1 MIRKNQF
8 FFNVV
13 NMLLDIVIVI
23 LSYIAASFFYLYV
36 IVHNEQNMAL
46 WQQQGSIRLAA
57 LVYALCLWLLLALL
71 GFYNTDRLRRLR
83 QKVWLIVLASTLTI
97 VAASCL
103 LFVLH
108 LLDFSRGVIFCFYVL
123 STGLLCAKYIAMR
136 MLSNSMRAHG
146 RNLKHVLV
154 IGSDRLARRYCDD
167 VQSNPRLGFSI
178 VGYAGQPSEY
188 FDEPPV
194 CDFDGVDE
202 FLHSRLIDEAVIAI
216 NAQETERIYEL
227 ISACEKNGVRYSV
240 IPFYNDVLSANPKI
254 EVIGRSKL
262 MRLRTNALD
271 NVGHAFLKRVFD
283 IVASGLGLVVLSPV
297 LLLLAVGVKLSSPG
311 PILFKQE
318 RVGYNRKTFMML
330 KFRSMRVNTEQN
342 TGWTTDNDPRKTKF
356 GSFIRKCSLD
366 ELPQLWNVFTGSMSL
381 VGPRPELPYF
391 VEQFR
396 ETIPLYMVKHQVR
409 PGITGWAQVNGYRG
423 DTSIEKRIEYDIW
436 YIDNWSAWLDL
447 KILFLTAFGG
457 MFNKEKIK
465 TEKEKTTV

>member
-1 MIRKNQF
+1 MIKKNQV
-8 FFNVV
+8 FFNIV

-23 LSYIAASFFYLYV
+23 VAYIAASFFYLFL
-36 IVHNEQNMAL
+36 IAHNAENIAL
-46 WQQQGSIRLAA
+46 WQQQGNIRLAA
-57 LVYALCLWLLLALL
+57 VVYALCLWLLLALL

-83 QKVWLIVLASTLTI
+83 QKVWLIVLASTVTI
-97 VAASCL
+97 VAASGI
-103 LFVLH
+103 LFALR
-108 LLDFSRGVIFCFYVL
+108 LLDFSRGVILCFYAL
-123 STGLLCAKYIAMR
+123 STGILCAKYIAMR
-136 MLSNSMRAHG
+136 MLSNHFRSRG

-154 IGSDRLARRYCDD
+154 VGSGRLAKQYCNDIKA
-167 VQSNPRLGFSI
+167 NPRVGFNV
-178 VGYAGQPSEY
+178 VGYAGEPGKY
-188 FDEPPV
+188 FDVPPV

-202 FLHSRLIDEAVIAI
+202 FLHSKSIDEVVIAI
-216 NAQETERIYEL
+216 NSHETERIYDL

-240 IPFYNDVLSANPKI
+240 IPFYNDVLSAHPKI

-271 NVGHAFLKRVFD
+271 NVGFAFLKRVFD
-283 IVASGLGLVVLSPV
+283 IVASGLGLVVLSP
-297 LLLLAVGVKLSSPG
+297 LLLVIAVGVKLSSPG
-311 PILFKQE
+311 PVLFKQE

-330 KFRSMRVNTEQN
+330 KFRSMRVNAEQN
-342 TGWTTDNDPRKTKF
+342 TGWTTDDDPRKTKF

-381 VGPRPELPYF
+381 IGPRPELPYF
-391 VEQFR
+391 VERFR

-436 YIDNWSAWLDL
+436 YIDNWSPWLDL

-457 MFNKEKIK
+457 MLNKEKLN
-465 TEKEKTTV
+465 TEKEPTTV

>member
-1 MIRKNQF
+1 
-8 FFNVV
+8 
-13 NMLLDIVIVI
+13 MLLDITIVVAA
-23 LSYIAASFFYLYV
+23 YIAASFFYLYL
-36 IVHNEQNMAL
+36 IAHNDQNIAL
-46 WQQQGSIRLAA
+46 WQQQGSIRIAA
-57 LVYALCLWLLLALL
+57 VVYALCLWLLLALM

-83 QKVWLIVLASTLTI
+83 QKVWLIFLASTLTI
-97 VAASCL
+97 IAASGI
-103 LFVLH
+103 LFIFRLI
-108 LLDFSRGVIFCFYVL
+108 DFSRGVILCFYAL
-123 STGLLCAKYIAMR
+123 STGILCAKYIFMR
-136 MLSNSMRAHG
+136 LLSNHMRSCG

-154 IGSDRLARRYCDD
+154 IGSDRLAKQYCEDIK
-167 VQSNPRLGFSI
+167 QNPRVGFNV
-178 VGYAGQPSEY
+178 VGYAGGPSEY
-188 FDEPPV
+188 FDTLPL

-202 FLHSRLIDEAVIAI
+202 LLHSTEIDEVVIAL
-216 NAQETERIYEL
+216 NAQETERIFEL

-240 IPFYNDVLSANPKI
+240 IPFYNDVLSANPQI
-254 EVIGRSKL
+254 DVIGRSKL

-283 IVASGLGLVVLSPV
+283 IVASGLGLVVLSP
-297 LLLLAVGVKLSSPG
+297 LLLALAVGVKLSSPG

-330 KFRSMRVNTEQN
+330 KFRSMRVNTEEN
-342 TGWTTDNDPRKTKF
+342 TAWTTDNDPRKTKF

-391 VEQFR
+391 VERFR

-457 MFNKEKIK
+457 MFNKEKIN
-465 TEKEKTTV
+465 TEKEKTTA